1 MNTLS
6 EVYLTHS
13 AAFLPNAPVGNDE
26 MEAVLGMVGD
36 TPSRVRQMILRSN
49 AIRSRHYAIDPATRA
64 ATHTTAE
71 LAAAALEALFAQGL
85 PKNEVGA
92 LACGTSYPDQILP
105 GHGVMVHGLQ
115 HEAPP

>member
-6 EVYLTHS
+6 EVCLTHS

-49 AIRSRHYAIDPATRA
+49 AIRSRHYAIDPASSAVVWVAARQSWPPLRWRLCLHKVCRNTKWARWPSARLIPTR
-64 ATHTTAE
+64 
-71 LAAAALEALFAQGL
+71 F
-85 PKNEVGA
+85 
-92 LACGTSYPDQILP
+92 CP
-105 GHGVMVHGLQ
+105 GM
-115 HEAPP
+115 A

>member
-85 PKNEVGA
+85 PKTKWARWPAARLIPTRFCPATV
-92 LACGTSYPDQILP
+92 
-105 GHGVMVHGLQ
+105 
-115 HEAPP
+115 

>member
-49 AIRSRHYAIDPATRA
+49 GFRSRHYAIDPAGRA

-71 LAAAALEALFAQGL
+71 LAAAAACG
-85 PKNEVGA
+85 VGA
-92 LACGTSYPDQILP
+92 LCGVLGGDYS
-105 GHGVMVHGLQ
+105 HGGAGERAAQALVCAFAGR
-115 HEAPP
+115 